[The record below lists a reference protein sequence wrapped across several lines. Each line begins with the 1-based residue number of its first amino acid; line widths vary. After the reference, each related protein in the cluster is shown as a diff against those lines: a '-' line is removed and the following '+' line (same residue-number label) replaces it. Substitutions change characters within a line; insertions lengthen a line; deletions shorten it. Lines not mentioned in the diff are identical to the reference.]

1 MGPTIYC
8 AEGGLNTF
16 HGKGGGSKYMHG
28 GGLNILHREGSKYI
42 ARKVGLNILH
52 GGGV

>member
-8 AEGGLNTF
+8 AEGGLNTL
-16 HGKGGGSKYMHG
+16 HGKGGDLNILHG
-28 GGLNILHREGSKYI
+28 GGLNILHGEGSKYT
-42 ARKVGLNILH
+42 ARNVGLNILH